1 MQKKPK
7 KRFLDAQIVI
17 GTIAM
22 TLTIGLWNI
31 IASAARQT
39 STSGAAIAQKFA
51 NEILSKNPD
60 TNSPL
65 PPAAPTATSAQGL
78 SFIQLPPVKILLGGK
93 MPAPQVV
100 VVNSSAPSTRS
111 VSSSGGGSTGSKPPP
126 PVTTTGSSHK

>member
-7 KRFLDAQIVI
+7 KRFLDAQILI

-22 TLTIGLWNI
+22 TVTIALWNI

-39 STSGAAIAQKFA
+39 SSAAIAQKFA

-60 TNSPL
+60 QVSPL

-93 MPAPQVV
+93 MPVPQVV
-100 VVNSSAPSTRS
+100 VV
-111 VSSSGGGSTGSKPPP
+111 SSSSSSTGSVASSSGGSTGSKPPP
-126 PVTTTGSSHK
+126 PVTTTSSSHK